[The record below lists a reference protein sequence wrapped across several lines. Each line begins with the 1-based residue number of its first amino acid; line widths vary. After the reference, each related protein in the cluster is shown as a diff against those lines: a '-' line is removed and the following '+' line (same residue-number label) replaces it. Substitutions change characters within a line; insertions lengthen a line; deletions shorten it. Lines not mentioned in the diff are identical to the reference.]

1 MDLFVLLAPF
11 IGMLIG
17 GIIALKYTSM
27 IDTDYY
33 LKKFEDKY
41 NCKIDKKLYCKFEGK
56 EKIRLS
62 IMMIIL
68 ITVLFKLNFRDINIF
83 WIIVI
88 FSIIDYFIYLKKR
101 KKFINTFPNKEI
113 KEINKMQ
120 NKYK

>member
-1 MDLFVLLAPF
+1 MNPLALAMGRMSIAPF

-17 GIIALKYTSM
+17 GIIALKYNCM

-62 IMMIIL
+62 IMTIIL

-83 WIIVI
+83 WIIII

-101 KKFINTFPNKEI
+101 KKFINKFPKKEI
-113 KEINKMQ
+113 K
-120 NKYK
+120 